1 VEADVVGVPGPDDT
15 EPPPAGEPAELAEAG
30 EGPRPFADVAATDP
44 EPVPPER
51 SLAEEPAQAAST
63 KAVAPIARAMR
74 ALSRPGLIIPIV
86 GGRLRWGHV

>member
-1 VEADVVGVPGPDDT
+1 VVGVPGPDDT

>member
-1 VEADVVGVPGPDDT
+1 MVGVPGPDDT

-51 SLAEEPAQAAST
+51 SLTEEPAQAAST

-74 ALSRPGLIIPIV
+74 ALSRPSPIIPIV
-86 GGRLRWGHV
+86 GGRLRWGHI